1 MFRKRFFATVGA
13 MLAGA
18 TMLHV
23 DPSTASR
30 KSSRSGG
37 CARAATVPV
46 NDGMRRH
53 AAHAVLCLVNRLRAS
68 HGLRLVRRSSQ
79 LSVAARR
86 HSADMV
92 QRKYFSHVGIGGD
105 TLGARVSSTG
115 YVHSHRD
122 CQLSEAIA
130 WETDA
135 SPKTLVRALMH
146 SPPHRRILLDRHA
159 HDIGIGLSLGAPI
172 NGIRTSSATL
182 VLALGG

>member
-1 MFRKRFFATVGA
+1 MFRRRSFAAVGA

-18 TMLHV
+18 MMFHAGT
-23 DPSTASR
+23 STASR
-30 KSSRSGG
+30 KSSSG
-37 CARAATVPV
+37 CAGAATVPV
-46 NDGMRRH
+46 NDAMRRH
-53 AAHAVLCLVNRLRAS
+53 AAHAVLCLVNRMRAG

-86 HSADMV
+86 HSSDMV

-115 YVHSHRD
+115 YVHAHRG
-122 CQLSEAIA
+122 CELSEAIA
-130 WETDA
+130 WETRA
-135 SPKTLVRALMH
+135 TPAKLVRALMH
-146 SPPHRRILLDRHA
+146 SPPHRRILLDRRA

-172 NGIRTSSATL
+172 NGISTSSATL